1 MLYSL
6 ERVVDDVLT
15 NAMVFEI
22 DKSTLMTLLSMTL
35 SPNLQGA
42 HTRLP

>member
-6 ERVVDDVLT
+6 ECMVDDVLT

-22 DKSTLMTLLSMTL
+22 DKSRLETPLSMNGTIV
-35 SPNLQGA
+35 
-42 HTRLP
+42 